1 MRRPRP
7 KPRPRAKPKATSRAK
22 QRKNHSTHYSPFSA
36 WWNQINVA
44 ISFSLRRLWYN
55 PISTWITLAAI
66 AIALSLPT
74 ALHLMVKNMQTLTND
89 NQQIPTISVFLKQHI
104 SAKQA
109 KDRGELVSEL
119 SEVVS
124 VLFVSKENA
133 LDKFKRLSG
142 FAETL
147 ETLEEN
153 PLPHALVV
161 TPNLRIVNDAKMK
174 NLIRKLKS
182 YPEVEA
188 VQSDNEWMQRL
199 HAIMHIAER
208 VILVVSVLLA
218 LTVLLVVGNTIRLD
232 IENRKEEIDVARFI
246 GATRSYIRQPFIFGG
261 LWYGFFGGIL
271 SLVIVH
277 FSIFFLIAPT
287 QRLSELYGA
296 QFSISGLDFSTS
308 FYILIASGLLGVI
321 GAWIA
326 VTSHLRRREIT
337 F

>member
-1 MRRPRP
+1 MARRPRA
-7 KPRPRAKPKATSRAK
+7 RARNKGTSRAK
-22 QRKNHSTHYSPFSA
+22 KRRNRSTHYSPFSA
-36 WWNQINVA
+36 WWNQVNAA

-55 PISTWITLAAI
+55 PISTWITLSAI
-66 AIALSLPT
+66 AIALSLPA
-74 ALHLMVKNMQTLTND
+74 ALHLMVKNMQSLTD
-89 NQQIPTISVFLKQHI
+89 DSQQIPTISVFLKQHI
-104 SAKQA
+104 STDQA
-109 KDRGELVSEL
+109 KDRGELISEL
-119 SEVVS
+119 SEVIT

-133 LDKFKRLSG
+133 LNKFKRLSG

-161 TPNLRIVNDAKMK
+161 TPNLRIMNDIKLT
-174 NLIRKLKS
+174 NLIRTLKS
-182 YPEVEA
+182 YPEVDA

-199 HAIMHIAER
+199 RAIMDIAER

-287 QRLSELYGA
+287 KHLSTLYST
-296 QFSISGLDFSTS
+296 QFSISGLDFATS
-308 FYILIASGLLGVI
+308 FYILIASGLLGVV

>member
-1 MRRPRP
+1 MARRPRAR
-7 KPRPRAKPKATSRAK
+7 KRNAPRAKKRRNRSP
-22 QRKNHSTHYSPFSA
+22 HYSPFST
-36 WWNQINVA
+36 WWNQVNAA

-66 AIALSLPT
+66 AIALSLPA
-74 ALHLMVKNMQTLTND
+74 ALHLMVKNMQTLTDD

-104 SAKQA
+104 STDQA
-109 KDRGELVSEL
+109 KDRGELISEL
-119 SEVVS
+119 SEVVT

-133 LDKFKRLSG
+133 LNKFKRLSG

-161 TPNLRIVNDAKMK
+161 TPNLRIMNDTKLT
-174 NLIRKLKS
+174 NLIRTLKS
-182 YPEVEA
+182 YPEVDA

-199 HAIMHIAER
+199 RAIMDIAER

-287 QRLSELYGA
+287 NRLSTLYGT
-296 QFSISGLDFSTS
+296 QFNISGLDFSTS
-308 FYILIASGLLGVI
+308 FYILIASGLLGIV